1 MIFKRI
7 CHIGMVLPTI
17 EDVHAFMKQYG
28 LEVFLDYETPYQAR
42 CIFTKAGP
50 NESPIEFLVP
60 SGGPLKEYNGGKG
73 GIHHICYE
81 VDDIEEA
88 SNQLRAMGVRLLE
101 DEPVLSKTGAKLN
114 FVRPSSSYGIL
125 VELMEGSPT

>member
-1 MIFKRI
+1 MNFKRI
-7 CHIGMVLPTI
+7 CHIGIVLPTI
-17 EDVHAFMKQYG
+17 EDVYAFMQQYG

-81 VDDIEEA
+81 VDDIKKA
-88 SNQLRAMGVRLLE
+88 SSELRAMGVKLLE
-101 DEPVLSKTGAKLN
+101 DEPVQSKMGCTIN
-114 FVRPSSSYGIL
+114 FVRPSWSYGIL
-125 VELMEGSPT
+125 VS